1 MIAHELSPASI
12 RQVVPPWL
20 VNLADLAWRILV
32 VAAML
37 AVLAYLAG
45 VMYVVTAALVIAV
58 IVSATFAPLVMRLRG
73 RGWSRLKAASVVTL
87 VGLVA
92 FIVVT
97 ALIVLAFIPSIVN
110 LGTSVSDGVTRV
122 KGVLADLNVPPNV
135 LGTIQDAVDT
145 VKAAIAASLGSV
157 VGTISTA
164 VTITILAGFE
174 IFFFLLDGDKGWDWL
189 ARQTSPDARNRLG
202 TAGEDALTRVG
213 GYLRGTA
220 VISGGTA
227 IVEFVA
233 MYLLGVPLAA
243 PLAVLV
249 FLGGFI
255 PYFGGLV
262 SGLAILLVAWATVG
276 PHVAFI
282 MLVIIGIVNV
292 VRGKIVAPI
301 LYSKTV
307 SIHPAL
313 VLVAVPAGAVVAEI
327 VGMFAAIPVVA
338 MVLAV
343 TGAVVGVI
351 DAEGDG
357 DHPAIVPVWLDR
369 LGQWSWR
376 LLVAIL
382 VAALLIRVVTI
393 VPVIVGPMI
402 LGILVAATFLPLMG
416 SLVRRGWG
424 RTRAAIAVIGGVTLG
439 VVLISALSIAA
450 LVGYGSQMAGSGNSG
465 AGSIND
471 ATGGRAQWFVDTI
484 QSATGQLLSVIGAL
498 SSELAALAVTI
509 VLGLL
514 LAFYFLRD
522 GPIAGRRIR
531 GRFASARGRGIDE
544 LGTRSIGILSG
555 YMIATGVIS
564 AVGAA
569 SQVVIMVVLGIP
581 LALPLG
587 VLAFILGFIPY
598 IGSFISTGLAFL
610 VTVAV
615 GTPEQVAIMLIWTLV
630 FNIVVG
636 SFVGPLV
643 YAKAVNLHPAI
654 VMAAIPAGSA
664 LAGVM
669 GMFLAVPV
677 VAIVSSTWR
686 IALHVFDTEVPG
698 PAAPA
703 HDTSPPPGSS
713 PIQVIAEAGSAGIP
727 EASSDP

>member
-1 MIAHELSPASI
+1 MIS
-12 RQVVPPWL
+12 
-20 VNLADLAWRILV
+20 
-32 VAAML
+32 
-37 AVLAYLAG
+37 AG
-45 VMYVVTAALVIAV
+45 
-58 IVSATFAPLVMRLRG
+58 
-73 RGWSRLKAASVVTL
+73 
-87 VGLVA
+87 
-92 FIVVT
+92 T
-97 ALIVLAFIPSIVN
+97 ALI
-110 LGTSVSDGVTRV
+110 
-122 KGVLADLNVPPNV
+122 
-135 LGTIQDAVDT
+135 
-145 VKAAIAASLGSV
+145 
-157 VGTISTA
+157 
-164 VTITILAGFE
+164 
-174 IFFFLLDGDKGWDWL
+174 
-189 ARQTSPDARNRLG
+189 
-202 TAGEDALTRVG
+202 
-213 GYLRGTA
+213 
-220 VISGGTA
+220 
-227 IVEFVA
+227 EFVA
-233 MYLLGVPLAA
+233 MYLLGIPLAA

-262 SGLAILLVAWATVG
+262 SGLVILLVAWASVG
-276 PHVAFI
+276 PQTAFI
-282 MLVIIGIVNV
+282 MLLVIGIVNV

-307 SIHPAL
+307 SIHPAM
-313 VLVAVPAGAVVAEI
+313 VLVAVPAGAVIAGV

-338 MVLAV
+338 MILAV
-343 TGAVVGVI
+343 TGAVVAVI
-351 DAEGDG
+351 DAEGDTG
-357 DHPAIVPVWLDR
+357 RPAIVPVWLDR

-376 LLVAIL
+376 MLVAIALAGL
-382 VAALLIRVVTI
+382 VIRVLTI
-393 VPVIVGPMI
+393 VPVIVAPMI

-416 SLVRRGWG
+416 SLVHRGWG
-424 RTRAAIAVIGGVTLG
+424 RTRAAAAVVGGVTLA
-439 VVLISALSIAA
+439 VVVISALSIAA
-450 LVGYGSQMAGSGNSG
+450 LIGYGSQMADSGNSG

-471 ATGGRAQWFVDTI
+471 ATGGRVQWFVDTI
-484 QSATGQLLSVIGAL
+484 QSASGQLLGAISAL
-498 SSELAALAVTI
+498 SSELVALGVTI

-522 GPIAGRRIR
+522 GPVAGRRLA

-569 SQVVIMVVLGIP
+569 SQVVIMLVLGIP

-615 GTPEQVAIMLIWTLV
+615 GTPQQIAIMLIWTLI

-686 IALHVFDTEVPG
+686 IALHVFDTEVSEPTG
-698 PAAPA
+698 LAPEPL
-703 HDTSPPPGSS
+703 PPPGPSAAQ
-713 PIQVIAEAGSAGIP
+713 PIV
-727 EASSDP
+727 DPGMLGVPAADGA